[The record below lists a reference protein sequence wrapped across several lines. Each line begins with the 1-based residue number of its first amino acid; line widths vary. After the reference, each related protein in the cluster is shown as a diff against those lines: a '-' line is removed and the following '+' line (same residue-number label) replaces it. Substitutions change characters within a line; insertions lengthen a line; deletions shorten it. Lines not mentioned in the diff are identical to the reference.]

1 MALFQTLHLPLTKTT
16 LEVNDEKEG
25 SESVKDSTIAPD
37 DSALGS
43 DTADSELSFDST
55 EQDTWA
61 IDESPKMRQRFGS
74 EKSCRPGSP
83 KETLSAWTPSYD
95 AAGSA
100 SADSAA
106 GSPHRITISA
116 TGKMAW
122 ICRQAPG
129 ASLFGSMALFL
140 IAAVFWPEAFLGL
153 LSLLTAQVYC
163 WIASLAIFAL
173 VGVHKMRSALATDWE
188 ARWNAFAEENPED
201 ANACKH
207 ILILPNYKEDENML
221 CDTLDNLARFPLAQE
236 QLHIVLAMECREGSA
251 GRHKAER
258 LIASHKH
265 CFANIFATFHP
276 ENLPGETAGKSANCQ
291 WAFREVQREY
301 GQKFRTCLDK
311 VFLTV
316 GDADS
321 LWHPQYFLALAL
333 DGLAMTKEERS
344 WGMWQSP
351 VLLLRNYTSVPG
363 PIRVSGYATFC
374 FEMAGLAG
382 QKYLGTH
389 LTYSA
394 YSLTLALANHP
405 LVDGWDT
412 DVIAEDHHMFCKCLF
427 ASIRSSSTTSE
438 ERLTPKVK
446 LNPIY
451 LPVVSYMVESSNGW
465 LDSCRARFQ
474 QARRH
479 SQGVAELAYTLYQY
493 LTLINSV
500 GIKGLSAK
508 AHYMVLCIVLKMN
521 TVHLTNTLH
530 AFAVMLTSHC
540 AGMKVMDMLYNGEF
554 FPWLSTTLPQMLSE
568 GPGTFEGFTYWCG
581 TAILG
586 SFLPLSVMMA
596 YTSFQVVKDSIEGR
610 TLPHLENKKDQGP
623 SEKPEALSKLKKT
636 ALAGLILFDYAVLA
650 ETTVVIY
657 GLIPEVLACFSLARF
672 GNKFEYIVAAKPSDK
687 KS

>member
-1 MALFQTLHLPLTKTT
+1 MVLQSQVVTNA
-16 LEVNDEKEG
+16 DEIHDDKEG
-25 SESVKDSTIAPD
+25 SVKDSTIAPE
-37 DSALGS
+37 DSTVAS
-43 DTADSELSFDST
+43 DTADSEVSFDGT
-55 EQDTWA
+55 DQDSWA
-61 IDESPKMRQRFGS
+61 TDESPELRQRLVGA
-74 EKSCRPGSP
+74 KSDRPRSP
-83 KETLSAWTPSYD
+83 KEMAMAWTS
-95 AAGSA
+95 GSFDHTFEDCD

-106 GSPHRITISA
+106 SALQRITIS
-116 TGKMAW
+116 TEGGLAW
-122 ICRQAPG
+122 ACRQAP
-129 ASLFGSMALFL
+129 AVSLFGSMALFSL
-140 IAAVFWPEAFLGL
+140 AAIFSPEVFLGL

-163 WIASLAIFAL
+163 WIATLAIFGL

-188 ARWNAFAEENPED
+188 ARWKTFASENPED
-201 ANACKH
+201 ASVVKH

-221 CDTLDNLARFPLAQE
+221 CDTLDNLARFTYAKE
-236 QLHIVLAMECREGSA
+236 QLHVVLAMEAREGSS

-258 LIASHKH
+258 LIAAHKH
-265 CFANIFATFHP
+265 CFAGIFATFHP

-301 GQKFRTCLDK
+301 GQKFSAFLDK

-333 DGLAMTKEERS
+333 NGLTMSKEERS

-351 VLLLRNYTSVPG
+351 VLLLRNYATVPG

-427 ASIRSSSTTSE
+427 ASISSSSADTNE
-438 ERLTPKVK
+438 KLTPKVK

-451 LPVVSYMVESSNGW
+451 LPIVSYMVESSNGW
-465 LDSCRARFQ
+465 LDSLRARFQ

-493 LTLINSV
+493 IMLIKLVGFRGLT
-500 GIKGLSAK
+500 AK
-508 AHYMVLCIVLKMN
+508 AHYMVLCIIWKMN

-540 AGMKVMDMLYNGEF
+540 AGMKLMEMLHQGEF
-554 FPWLSTTLPQMLSE
+554 WTWVSSTLPQMLSA
-568 GPGTFEGFTYWCG
+568 GPGSIEGFGYWCG

-586 SFLPLSVMMA
+586 SFLPLSMMMA
-596 YTSFQVVKDSIEGR
+596 YTSYQVVKDSIEGK
-610 TLPHLENKKDQGP
+610 TLPALENKKDKGP
-623 SEKPEALSKLKKT
+623 SEKPMILGKLQRA
-636 ALAGLILFDYAVLA
+636 ALAGLIMFDYAVLA

-657 GLIPEVLACFSLARF
+657 GLIPEALACFSLARF
-672 GNKFEYIVAAKPSDK
+672 GNKFEYIVAAKPS
-687 KS
+687 

>member
-1 MALFQTLHLPLTKTT
+1 MMWQLPITKGAE
-16 LEVNDEKEG
+16 EVNDDKEG
-25 SESVKDSTIAPD
+25 SVKDSTIAPD
-37 DSALGS
+37 DSTES
-43 DTADSELSFDST
+43 CVSELDSFDGT

-61 IDESPKMRQRFGS
+61 IDDSSPQLRQRFVGA
-74 EKSCRPGSP
+74 KSAQPQSP
-83 KETLSAWTPSYD
+83 KELVTEWTRSSSESASDYAHD
-95 AAGSA
+95 DDCGDRAAGCSQRI
-100 SADSAA
+100 SI
-106 GSPHRITISA
+106 GS
-116 TGKMAW
+116 TGTLAFA
-122 ICRQAPG
+122 CRQAP
-129 ASLFGSMALFL
+129 AVFLFGSMALFV
-140 IAAVFWPEAFLGL
+140 ISAVAWPEAFLGL

-188 ARWNAFAEENPED
+188 ARWETFAKENPED
-201 ANACKH
+201 ASACRH

-221 CDTLDNLARFPLAQE
+221 CDTLDNLARFTHARE
-236 QLHIVLAMECREGSA
+236 QLHVVLAMEAREGCA

-258 LIASHKH
+258 LIAAHKH
-265 CFANIFATFHP
+265 CFADIFATFHP

-301 GQKFRTCLDK
+301 GPKFGAFADK

-333 DGLAMTKEERS
+333 DGLAMDKEDRS

-351 VLLLRNYTSVPG
+351 VLLLRNYSTVPG

-405 LVDGWDT
+405 LVDGWDA

-427 ASIRSSSTTSE
+427 ASIRSSSTSDSE
-438 ERLTPKVK
+438 QLTPKVK

-465 LDSCRARFQ
+465 LDSCHARFQ

-479 SQGVAELAYTLYQY
+479 SQGIAELAYALFQY
-493 LTLINSV
+493 CNLISTVGFQGLT
-500 GIKGLSAK
+500 AK
-508 AHYMVLCIVLKMN
+508 AHYMVLCIIFKMN

-540 AGMKVMDMLYNGEF
+540 AGMKAMEMLYSGELY
-554 FPWLSTTLPQMLSE
+554 PWLTTTMPQILSE
-568 GPGTFEGFTYWCG
+568 GPGSFQGFSYWCG
-581 TAILG
+581 ASILG
-586 SFLPLSVMMA
+586 SFVPLSIMMA
-596 YTSFQVVKDSIEGR
+596 YTSYQVVKDSIEGR
-610 TLPHLENKKDQGP
+610 TLPPLPNKKDAGP
-623 SEKPEALSKLKKT
+623 SEKPVALSRLGKT
-636 ALAGLILFDYAVLA
+636 ALAALIMFDYAVLA
-650 ETTVVIY
+650 ESTVVIY
-657 GLIPEVLACFSLARF
+657 GLIPEALACFSLARF
-672 GNKFEYIVAAKPSDK
+672 GNKFEYIVAAKPS
-687 KS
+687 